1 MNSRALLAIALLAF
15 PAVPAVA
22 VPPVPR
28 GGEIQV
34 SASGFNPSIATFQDG
49 RFVVVWN
56 ADGGARARFFDSQG
70 RLAGGEIP
78 LKLTGFVNQVAADR
92 DGSFLV
98 AWTGHTQPTS
108 VYVRRFNPNGSPRG
122 KLIRANAP
130 SSRPRFNPVIAV
142 GADGRFAVAWEAEI
156 EPSAPYEEGFT
167 EAVARIFSARGTPL
181 TPEILVLEASPAG
194 PPGDDGNFAYP
205 ASAALAPDG
214 TLSVLVRYFGI
225 CTESRLA
232 RVAPGSSTRTELIR
246 FDGGC
251 GGLHSHDQAL
261 AMGKDGSLVAAFVS
275 HELNAQ
281 RFSPRGTLRG
291 LGVVVSEDSAR
302 YQANPSVAL
311 QAGGSFVVVWEAPDG
326 RDGDGN
332 GIFGR
337 AFTAQG
343 APRTPD
349 FLINVSTAG
358 DQAAPE
364 IAAPRKGPLL
374 VVWSGPGGIFARVLS
389 TSP

>member
-1 MNSRALLAIALLAF
+1 MNSRALLAIALLALL
-15 PAVPAVA
+15 AVPAA
-22 VPPVPR
+22 AGPPLPR

-34 SASGFNPSIATFQDG
+34 SASGLNPSVAVFQDG

-56 ADGGARARFFDSQG
+56 ADGGVRARFFDSQG
-70 RLAGGEIP
+70 RPAGGEIP

-98 AWTGHTQPTS
+98 AWTGHSQPSS

-142 GADGRFAVAWEAEI
+142 GADGRIAVAWGAEI
-156 EPSAPYEEGFT
+156 VPAAPWEEGST

-181 TPEILVLEASPAG
+181 TPEFIVLEASPPG
-194 PPGDDGNFAYP
+194 PPGDDGNHAYP
-205 ASAALAPDG
+205 ASLALAPDG
-214 TLSVLVRYFGI
+214 TLSALVRYIGI
-225 CTESRLA
+225 CTESFLA
-232 RVAPGSSTRTELIR
+232 RVEPGASERSELIR
-246 FDGGC
+246 FDGAC
-251 GGLHSHDQAL
+251 GGLHSLEQGL
-261 AMGKDGSLVAAFVS
+261 AMGKDGSLVAAYVD
-275 HELNAQ
+275 HELYAQ
-281 RFSPRGTLRG
+281 RLSPRGTLRG
-291 LGVVVSEDSAR
+291 GIVTVTDDPSTF
-302 YQANPSVAL
+302 QADPSIAL
-311 QAGGSFVVVWEAPDG
+311 QAGGSFVVVWTDLTD
-326 RDGDGN
+326 RDGDGD

-349 FLINVSTAG
+349 FLINVSAAG
-358 DQAAPE
+358 DQADPE

-389 TSP
+389 ASP